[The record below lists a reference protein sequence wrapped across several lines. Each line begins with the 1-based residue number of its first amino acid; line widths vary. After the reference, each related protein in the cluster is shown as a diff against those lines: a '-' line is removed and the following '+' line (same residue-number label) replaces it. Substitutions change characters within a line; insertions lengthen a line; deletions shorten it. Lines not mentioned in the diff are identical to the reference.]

1 VRVSF
6 LFWDV
11 DTQFDFMYPA
21 GKLHVPG
28 AEAIIPNLQR
38 LTSFAAQ
45 HQIPI
50 VSSTDAH
57 LSTDVEFNQYPP
69 HCLQGTPGQRKVEGT
84 LLPQYFT
91 IPNRKIDL
99 PRDLGRYSQIIL
111 EKQTVDVFTNP
122 NTEALLTQIGRCD
135 IVLYGVVTEICVDH
149 AARGL
154 IQRDFRVHLVEDA
167 VRSLDSDRGQDT
179 SQRIRQ
185 HGGLLLTTSEGFD
198 LCRGT
203 PPDSQLKTT
212 RE

>member
-1 VRVSF
+1 MSF

-11 DTQFDFMYPA
+11 DTQFDFMYPE
-21 GKLHVPG
+21 GKLYVPG
-28 AEAIIPNLQR
+28 ADTIIPNLQC

-50 VSSTDAH
+50 VASTDAH
-57 LSTDVEFNQYPP
+57 LSTDPEFNEYPP
-69 HCLQGTPGQRKVEGT
+69 HCLNGTPGQRKVEGT

-99 PRDLGRYSQIIL
+99 PRDLGRYPQIIL

-122 NTEALLTQIGRCD
+122 NTEALLTLMGRRD

-154 IQRDFRVHLVEDA
+154 IRRGFRVHLVEDA
-167 VRSLDSDRGQDT
+167 VRSLDSERGQAT
-179 SQRIRQ
+179 SQCVRQ
-185 HGGLLLTTSEGFD
+185 HGGRLLTTKEVSD
-198 LCRGT
+198 LCCGT
-203 PPDSQLKTT
+203 PPDSHLRTSG
-212 RE
+212 

>member
-1 VRVSF
+1 VSF

-11 DTQFDFMYPA
+11 DTQFDFMHPA
-21 GKLHVPG
+21 GKLYVPG

-38 LTSFAAQ
+38 LTRFAAE

-50 VSSTDAH
+50 VASTDAH
-57 LSTDVEFNQYPP
+57 LSTDPEFSQYPS

-91 IPNRKIDL
+91 IPNRKIEL
-99 PRDLGRYSQIIL
+99 PSDLGRYPQIIL

-122 NTEALLTQIGRCD
+122 NTEALLTLMGRPE

-154 IQRDFRVHLVEDA
+154 IRHDFRVHLVEDA
-167 VRSLDSDRGQDT
+167 VRSLDSACGQT
-179 SQRIRQ
+179 TGHLVRQ
-185 HGGLLLTTSEGFD
+185 HGGRLLTTGQVLD
-198 LCRGT
+198 LCCTAPRH
-203 PPDSQLKTT
+203 SH
-212 RE
+212 

>member
-1 VRVSF
+1 VSF

-21 GKLHVPG
+21 GKLYVPG
-28 AEAIIPNLQR
+28 AETIIPNLQR

-50 VSSTDAH
+50 VASTDAH
-57 LSTDVEFNQYPP
+57 LSTDPEFKQYPS

-84 LLPQYFT
+84 LLPQHFT
-91 IPNRKIDL
+91 IPNRTIDL
-99 PRDLGRYSQIIL
+99 PRDLGRYPQIVL

-122 NTEALLTQIGRCD
+122 NTEALLTLIGRPE

-154 IQRDFRVHLVEDA
+154 MRRDFRVHLVEDA
-167 VRSLDSDRGQDT
+167 VRALDSERGQAT
-179 SQRIRQ
+179 SHWVRQ
-185 HGGLLLTTSEGFD
+185 HGGRLLTTSEVLD
-198 LCRGT
+198 LCSST
-203 PPDSQLKTT
+203 PPDSHLKTSS
-212 RE
+212 